1 MMLIRWLEKGKRG
14 VNQKS
19 KKQSRKGVRKEE
31 YLQSNNEMK
40 KSCKKNVFEKHFG
53 THCKCG
59 ADSSI
64 ALCGRASQR
73 APVGSLKSSRRP
85 RQV

>member
-1 MMLIRWLEKGKRG
+1 
-14 VNQKS
+14 
-19 KKQSRKGVRKEE
+19 
-31 YLQSNNEMK
+31 MK
-40 KSCKKNVFEKHFG
+40 KLCKKNVFEKHFG

-85 RQV
+85 RQVWDEQTEWVKGQAYY